1 MMQNIGKAVENVRRA
16 LEKKRERA
24 RKHYDERNKVNPWKY
39 KPGQRVMVLDPG
51 IGNGVAQKLAW
62 RFFDPFRISEIL
74 NNNAKVYPLDK
85 PHADPQ
91 LVPLDRLCPI
101 PAEVPNI
108 SYSRRPD
115 RSRIISSCILAGGSL
130 CQLVS
135 EIDDALE
142 LSPQAVEIT
151 DRIVLREAK
160 VGRDASVYESDEK
173 KVVLVALLDDSG
185 LGPYSVCSGNCT
197 SRCKTIHVS
206 DVLPS
211 YTGTEAKLAVPTLA
225 HQVFL
230 VELGKYLDEAELP
243 AKITVLLGKSADL
256 LNREFTDLVGG
267 RPVSAPA
274 NELIQAQ
281 AYLRKAHC
289 HRVQMSLAHNTSTPI
304 RVFGDNHDD
313 HAAFTRA
320 VYSSGTVSH
329 PCIDAD
335 VLGPIWERVRNGS
348 GRNVVSGPFLALCP
362 PGDEPMFRSDLVRIR
377 TVSDLREAIY
387 FLRTNILDGTVQAVA
402 VSLPPPSK
410 ECQRRLD
417 ELLNLLDE
425 AAFKHLEVHIVPP
438 PASVFTSYKDIVDRL
453 LEEPR
458 PQIVHGAAYGRSF
471 LEIGRL
477 GSGLDRRIVRDGRWT
492 ACGMDA
498 ARSFLVDISGLE
510 WLRRPPQPPRQ
521 QFQQNR
527 LRSAVHVPTQ
537 VGMDNIQLTGPR
549 NFQNRQPAAVN
560 RAAPAASGTSNQRFR
575 PYERDQGTGFQGFR
589 RRDGQFGGGR

>member
-1 MMQNIGKAVENVRRA
+1 
-16 LEKKRERA
+16 
-24 RKHYDERNKVNPWKY
+24 
-39 KPGQRVMVLDPG
+39 MVLDPS
-51 IGNGVAQKLAW
+51 IGAGVAQKLSW
-62 RFFDPFRISEIL
+62 RFFGPFRISEIS

-108 SYSRRPD
+108 SYARRPD
-115 RSRIISSCILAGGSL
+115 RARIINSCTLTVG
-130 CQLVS
+130 QLPQPIS

-142 LSPQAVEIT
+142 LSLQTVEIS
-151 DRIVLREAK
+151 DRIVLRDAKPGREA
-160 VGRDASVYESDEK
+160 SIYESDEK
-173 KVVLVALLDDSG
+173 KVVLVALIDDSG
-185 LGPYSVCSGNCT
+185 LGPYSVCSGTCT
-197 SRCKTIHVS
+197 SRCKPVLVS

-211 YTGTEAKLAVPTLA
+211 YGGAEAKQVVPTLA

-243 AKITVLLGKSADL
+243 SKVIVLLSKSADL
-256 LNREFTDLVGG
+256 LNREFADLVGG
-267 RPVSAPA
+267 RPVTAPSK
-274 NELIQAQ
+274 ELIQAQ
-281 AYLRKAHC
+281 AYLRKARC
-289 HRVQMSLAHNTSTPI
+289 HRVQVSLAHNTSVPI

-313 HAAFTRA
+313 HRYFTSS

-329 PCIDAD
+329 PHIGAD

-362 PGDEPMFRSDLVRIR
+362 PGDEPMFRSDIVRIR

-387 FLRTNILDGTVQAVA
+387 FLRTNILDGTMQAVA
-402 VSLPPPSK
+402 ISLPPPSK
-410 ECQRRLD
+410 ECPRRLD
-417 ELLNLLDE
+417 KMLNLLDE
-425 AAFKHLEVHIVPP
+425 AAFKHIEFSIVPP
-438 PASVFTSYKDIVDRL
+438 PASVYTSYKDIVDRL

-498 ARSFLVDISGLE
+498 ARSFLVDVSGME

-521 QFQQNR
+521 QFEQNR

-537 VGMDNIQLTGPR
+537 VGMNNVQLTGPR
-549 NFQNRQPAAVN
+549 NFQNRQPTAVN
-560 RAAPAASGTSNQRFR
+560 RSAPAGPGPSNQRFR
-575 PYERDQGTGFQGFR
+575 PYDRDQGAGSQGFR
-589 RRDGQFGGGR
+589 RRDAQYGSGRRGAGEGR